1 MWLMFPD
8 PPSGLR
14 RRRAPR
20 APVPG
25 VTAAVFVLLLPVLPA
40 ASARAQD
47 AFLDSNPD
55 SALTVKLESLQG
67 TPITLD
73 DAFRMAM
80 ERSTGI
86 QSAAEALVAAK
97 GAVQREA
104 GGFDPELFA
113 RAERSSDDSPSNS
126 PFAGADVV
134 MTDQTNAAAGA
145 RITLKTGTE
154 LEASLNTTRTKTNST
169 FTKVNPYFDTFGLL
183 TVRQPLLS
191 GFGPSARVELTAA
204 ERTREAEQARYN
216 DAVLS
221 VRAEVENTYWDIY
234 AAERN
239 LAVQELILDR
249 AGALLREAE
258 LRQAAGLVGPNQV
271 ANAKVFLAQQQLAV
285 LDGQEE
291 LDAESDR
298 LGVLIGTRPET
309 GHVRFRPVDD
319 PPRNYPE
326 PPVEDLI
333 REAQDSNYQLIAA
346 NAELERA
353 RARVSAAKWDALP
366 DLDLVGSLGASG
378 LGGTEQVVDIGF
390 PADSTG
396 RSFAGGFGQT
406 WAQVRDRE
414 FPNWSVGLELTLPL
428 GLREGRGEKARLK
441 AEAKRAELAYEAASR
456 DLEARVRSAHREL
469 ENGSERLEAAENGV
483 QASEDQVRIGLIE
496 YRNGRTTAFELVRLG
511 ADLADAQ
518 RRYSDALVRTA
529 KAAAELRHLTSGAYP
544 EGATP

>member
-1 MWLMFPD
+1 MLLSM
-8 PPSGLR
+8 S
-14 RRRAPR
+14 
-20 APVPG
+20 PG
-25 VTAAVFVLLLPVLPA
+25 
-40 ASARAQD
+40 ARAQD
-47 AFLDSNPD
+47 GFLASNPD
-55 SALTVKLESLQG
+55 SALAVKLVALQG
-67 TPITLD
+67 TPITLE
-73 DAFRMAM
+73 DAFRLAM
-80 ERSTGI
+80 GRSTEI
-86 QSAAEALVAAK
+86 RSAAEALVAAK

-113 RAERSSDDSPSNS
+113 RAERRSNDAPAAS
-126 PFAGADVV
+126 PFAGANVV
-134 MTDQTNAAAGA
+134 KTEETSAAAGA
-145 RITLKTGTE
+145 RITLQTGTE
-154 LEASLNTTRTKTNST
+154 LEASLNTTRTRTNST
-169 FTKVNPYFDTFGLL
+169 FTTLNPQFDTFGLL

-216 DAVLS
+216 DVVLAA
-221 VRAEVENTYWDIY
+221 RADVENTYWDIY

-239 LAVQELILDR
+239 LAVQELIRDQ
-249 AGALLREAE
+249 AEALLHEAE

-285 LDGQEE
+285 LDGQED

-298 LGVLIGTRPET
+298 LAVLIGSRPEA

-319 PPRNYPE
+319 PPRDYPDR
-326 PPVEDLI
+326 PVEELI
-333 REAQDSNYQLIAA
+333 REAEGSNYQLIAA

-353 RARVSAAKWDALP
+353 KARVSAAKWDALP
-366 DLDLVGSLGASG
+366 DLDLVGSLGSSG
-378 LGGTEQVVDIGF
+378 LSGTGQDVVFG
-390 PADSTG
+390 ADTLHTTTN
-396 RSFAGGFGQT
+396 GGFGQT

-428 GLREGRGEKARLK
+428 GLREARGEKSRLR
-441 AEAKRAELAYEAASR
+441 AEAKRAEQAYAAAAR

-469 ENGSERLEAAENGV
+469 ENGSRRLEAAQNGV
-483 QASEDQVRIGLIE
+483 QASQDQVRIGLIE

-544 EGATP
+544 EGVAR